1 MPDWYSHP
9 PLFVAIVFVLIGF
22 VVLLK
27 GADVLVQGAV
37 VCAKRF
43 GLTTAVIGATVVAFG
58 TSLPELMV
66 SVFSNIMAAREGTGG
81 DADGPAAI
89 AIANVIGSNIFNIA
103 MVLGVAAIMR
113 NLPVPRTSL
122 RIDLPLM
129 FLSFIILFVFCLP
142 WNGGEPIIG
151 RIEGAVFF
159 LALIGYTFL
168 SIKLGKV
175 DPDEIEEF
183 DDATS
188 SVGHSVVL
196 IIIGIILLVL
206 GGELTLN
213 GGVNVARAFD
223 MSERVIGL
231 TVMAIGTSL
240 PELATSVQAVRKGE
254 TDIAIANILGSN
266 CFNILSILGISALI
280 VPLPVNA
287 GILYWDFWWMLG
299 LCALVVPALVLR
311 RAVGKGT
318 GVILIVGLLVYMS
331 LLVFMPNLGMPN
343 K

>member
-1 MPDWYSHP
+1 MPDWYSQP
-9 PLFVAIVFVLIGF
+9 PLIVAIMFVLIGF

-66 SVFSNIMAAREGTGG
+66 SVFSNVMAAREGTGG
-81 DADGPAAI
+81 NPDGPAAI

-129 FLSFIILFVFCLP
+129 FLSFVVLFLFCLP
-142 WNGGEPIIG
+142 WSGGDSVIG
-151 RIEGAVFF
+151 RVEGAVFF

-168 SIKLGKV
+168 SIKLGKA
-175 DPDEIEEF
+175 DPDDLDEF
-183 DDATS
+183 NDEAAS
-188 SVGHSVVL
+188 IGHSIFLIVV
-196 IIIGIILLVL
+196 GIILLVL

-299 LCALVVPALVLR
+299 LCCLVLPAMVLR
-311 RAVGKGT
+311 HAIGKGT
-318 GVILIVGLLVYMS
+318 GIILIVGLLIYMS
-331 LLVFMPNLGMPN
+331 LLVLMPDLGMPN
-343 K
+343 S

>member
-1 MPDWYSHP
+1 MPDWYSQP
-9 PLFVAIVFVLIGF
+9 SLIVAIVFVLIGF

-66 SVFSNIMAAREGTGG
+66 SVFSNVMAAREGTGG

-89 AIANVIGSNIFNIA
+89 AIANVVGSNIFNIA
-103 MVLGVAAIMR
+103 MVLGVAALMC

-129 FLSFIILFVFCLP
+129 FLSFIVLFLFCIP
-142 WNGGEPIIG
+142 WGDGVPVIG
-151 RIEGAVFF
+151 RIEGGVLFVS
-159 LALIGYTFL
+159 LIAYTFL
-168 SIKLGKV
+168 SVKLGKV
-175 DPDEIEEF
+175 DPNEVEEF
-183 DDATS
+183 KDDDAS
-188 SVGHSVVL
+188 IGKSVVL
-196 IIIGIILLVL
+196 ILIGIVLLVV

-240 PELATSVQAVRKGE
+240 PELATSVQAVRRGE

-287 GILYWDFWWMLG
+287 GILYWDFWWMIG
-299 LCALVVPALVLR
+299 LCCLILPALFMR
-311 RAVGKGT
+311 RSLGKGT
-318 GVILIVGLLVYMS
+318 GIMLIVGLIVYMV
-331 LLVFMPNLGMPN
+331 LLVVAPGLGVPAS
-343 K
+343 